1 MASVPYIKVT
11 SATQTPYS
19 MVRDSAGNY
28 YIAAFGSLPQ
38 VQPSSSYAN
47 CLSITTIQTTS
58 VAGGSWTPSYS
69 GTYYNGVAYYPK
81 KMSLF
86 ETRLFISADS
96 GTGGFLLVNRDITSS
111 TIYSYVYQENNNEA
125 LVSLDA
131 TAVSPTQMIVVFK
144 NTPRATFQIMTVD
157 FLPSSQIGLRR
168 KILT

>member
-1 MASVPYIKVT
+1 
-11 SATQTPYS
+11 

-28 YIAAFGSLPQ
+28 YIASFGSLPQ

-69 GTYYNGVAYYPK
+69 GTYYNGVAYKPK

-86 ETRLFISADS
+86 EDAIGTGLFISADS
-96 GTGGFLLVNRDITSS
+96 ATGGFLLVKRDITSS

-125 LVSLDA
+125 LISLDA
-131 TAVSPTQMIVVFK
+131 TAVSLTQMIVVFK

-157 FLPSSQIGLRR
+157 FVSSSQIGLQR